1 VVTNRAEDRA
11 RRAADFLV
19 ELGADGPELARLPL
33 YLPAQQLLGLYTGI
47 KKGLDPDRPRHLSR
61 VVVLEDEP
69 SSEASEHA
77 AI

>member
-1 VVTNRAEDRA
+1 
-11 RRAADFLV
+11 
-19 ELGADGPELARLPL
+19 L